1 MNAQAAILTGDD
13 AVIYLADALSRE
25 RALDDRESRILH
37 RAINRERGAFRRWTP
52 ADDAQL
58 LKMHK
63 ARIRVSEMTHTLQR
77 TEASI
82 YRRLCDL
89 KKAKR
94 HG

>member
-1 MNAQAAILTGDD
+1 MLQQPIPTGEAAI
-13 AVIYLADALSRE
+13 VHLAEALGKE
-25 RALDDRESRILH
+25 RALTDTESRILH
-37 RAINRERGAFRRWTP
+37 RAINRERGAFRRWTQ
-52 ADDAQL
+52 ADDAKL

-63 ARIRVSEMTHTLQR
+63 ARIRVSQMAGLLQR
-77 TEASI
+77 TEGSI